1 VYNKERN
8 MSGSKCV
15 PLALVVCAVALGACE
30 RQTASAPE
38 YGRIDASALAVCAPS
53 EERVVSATVGVD
65 GGVVA
70 GVGASVEI
78 PEGALAEAT
87 TFTVRV
93 PSSRFAEIEV
103 TANGQQQFNF
113 LRPVTI
119 AIDYSRCGSTPSTT
133 ATVWHIDPAT
143 KAFLEDMH
151 GVNDVAASRV
161 IFSTMHL
168 SGYAIAN

>member
-1 VYNKERN
+1 

-15 PLALVVCAVALGACE
+15 PLALVVCAAMTAACD
-30 RQTASAPE
+30 APAAAPQ
-38 YGRIDASALAVCAPS
+38 YDRIDTGALAVCAPS
-53 EERVVSATVGVD
+53 QDHEIRASVGVD
-65 GGVVA
+65 GGVI
-70 GVGASVEI
+70 GAQGATVVI
-78 PEGALAEAT
+78 PAGALAGETA
-87 TFTVRV
+87 FTLRI

-103 TANGQQQFNF
+103 KANGQDHFNF

-119 AIDYSRCGSTPSTT
+119 AIDYGRCGSAPSAA

-151 GVNDVAASRV
+151 GVNDIANRRV
-161 IFSTMHL
+161 IFSTLHL